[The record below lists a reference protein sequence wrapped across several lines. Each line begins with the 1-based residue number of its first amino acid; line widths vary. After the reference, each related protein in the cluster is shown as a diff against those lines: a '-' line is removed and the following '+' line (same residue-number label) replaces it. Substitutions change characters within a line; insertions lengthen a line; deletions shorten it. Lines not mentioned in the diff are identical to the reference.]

1 MHHLRQSLLWLTLFS
16 IAMGFLESS
25 VVIYL
30 RELYYPH
37 GFVFPLVLMPHTM
50 ALVELFREAATIIM
64 LASIG
69 IIAGRN
75 TAQRFSFFIYS
86 FAVWDIFYYIF
97 LKAALDWP
105 DSLFTWD
112 ILFLIPVPWVGPVIA
127 PCIISLTMI
136 ILTLIIIF
144 AAEKENH
151 VRINLTQWLLLI
163 TGALVLVIS
172 FIWDYLNYVHGS
184 GHSVW
189 TPTSKKEM
197 FYEIAQYTPQS
208 FNWLL
213 FWVGEFLLLLAT
225 FSIQRI
231 IRSNRKRV
239 LTVKMV

>member
-37 GFVFPLVLMPHTM
+37 GFAFPLVLIPHRV

-64 LASIG
+64 IASIG

-86 FAVWDIFYYIF
+86 FAVWDIFYYVF
-97 LKAALDWP
+97 LKVVLDWP

-127 PCIISLTMI
+127 PCIVSLTMI
-136 ILTLIIIF
+136 VLTLIIIF

-163 TGALVLVIS
+163 TGGVVLIITFVG
-172 FIWDYLNYVHGS
+172 DYLGYVHGS
-184 GHSVW
+184 EHPIW
-189 TPTSKKEM
+189 TPMSKEEM
-197 FYEIAQYTPQS
+197 FYEISHYTPQS

-225 FSIQRI
+225 VSIQRVI
-231 IRSNRKRV
+231 LSNRKKV
-239 LTVKMV
+239 

>member
-1 MHHLRQSLLWLTLFS
+1 
-16 IAMGFLESS
+16 MGFLESA

-30 RELYYPH
+30 RELFYPH
-37 GFVFPLVLMPHTM
+37 GFVFPLVLMPRTL

-97 LKAALDWP
+97 LKVFLDWP

-151 VRINLTQWLLLI
+151 VQINLTQWLLLI
-163 TGALVLVIS
+163 TGAVVLVIA
-172 FIWDYLNYVHGS
+172 FMWDYLSYVHGN

-189 TPTSKKEM
+189 TPVSNQEM
-197 FYEIAQYTPQS
+197 FFDVSKYTPQS

-225 FSIQRI
+225 ISIQQL
-231 IRSNRKRV
+231 IRSNRKKV
-239 LTVKMV
+239 